1 MFRTFLC
8 LIVALAGASSAA
20 LAAGPEMLYVGTY
33 SGKESMGI
41 YLFAMDPAT
50 GGLEPRGLAAEARH
64 SSFLCVAPRRGTVY
78 AVSEVGM
85 YEGQPSGV
93 VSAFAIDPA
102 THRLTLLNR
111 QASGGP
117 GPCFVSTDADEAFVL
132 AANFGGGS
140 VRMFPVRDDGS
151 LDEGSRIQQHAP
163 GVDSQGRPTKP
174 FAHSIIVD
182 PSGRF
187 ALAADMG
194 TDRIY
199 VYRIDR
205 AAKALVPH
213 DPPVVEVAAGSGPR
227 HLAFHPTAAVLF
239 AINEKKLSITS
250 FAFDAAR
257 GRLESL
263 ETVPLVSR
271 GQAPGNSTAAEVA
284 VHPSGRFVL
293 GSVRGHNSISV
304 LAFDAAAR
312 RLTPVGNFTD
322 TIDKPRNF
330 VIDPSGRYVLV
341 GNQNRGTI
349 TVLRIDP
356 QTGEM
361 TRAGDPTP
369 CPAPVC
375 LRFAPASR

>member
-1 MFRTFLC
+1 
-8 LIVALAGASSAA
+8 
-20 LAAGPEMLYVGTY
+20 
-33 SGKESMGI
+33 
-41 YLFAMDPAT
+41 
-50 GGLEPRGLAAEARH
+50 
-64 SSFLCVAPRRGTVY
+64 
-78 AVSEVGM
+78 
-85 YEGQPSGV
+85 
-93 VSAFAIDPA
+93 
-102 THRLTLLNR
+102 
-111 QASGGP
+111 
-117 GPCFVSTDADEAFVL
+117 
-132 AANFGGGS
+132 
-140 VRMFPVRDDGS
+140 
-151 LDEGSRIQQHAP
+151 
-163 GVDSQGRPTKP
+163 
-174 FAHSIIVD
+174 
-182 PSGRF
+182 
-187 ALAADMG
+187 
-194 TDRIY
+194 
-199 VYRIDR
+199 
-205 AAKALVPH
+205 
-213 DPPVVEVAAGSGPR
+213 
-227 HLAFHPTAAVLF
+227 VLF

-312 RLTPVGNFTD
+312 RLTPVGTFTD

-349 TVLRIDP
+349 TVFRIDP

>member
-1 MFRTFLC
+1 MYKNLMG
-8 LIVALAGASSAA
+8 LLVAAVWAMPAA
-20 LAAGPEMLYVGTY
+20 AAEGPEMLYVGTY

-50 GGLEPRGLAAEARH
+50 GGLEPRGLAAEARNA
-64 SSFLCVAPRRGTVY
+64 SFLCVAPGRRAVY
-78 AVSEVGM
+78 AVSEVGT
-85 YEGQPSGV
+85 YEGQPSGS

-102 THRLTLLNR
+102 SHRLTLLNTR
-111 QASGGP
+111 ASGGP
-117 GPCFVSTDADEAFVL
+117 GTCYVSTDPEEAFVL

-151 LDEGSRIQQHAP
+151 LDEGSVVQRHAP
-163 GVDSQGRPTKP
+163 GVDARGRPTQP

-182 PSGRF
+182 PTGRY

-205 AAKALVPH
+205 EAKTLVPH
-213 DPPVVEVAAGSGPR
+213 DPPVVECAAGSGPR

-239 AINEKKLSITS
+239 AINEKQLSITS
-250 FAFDAAR
+250 FSFDAAR
-257 GRLESL
+257 GRLEPL
-263 ETVPLVSR
+263 ETVPLLPR
-271 GQAPGNSTAAEVA
+271 GRAPGNATAAEVA

-293 GSVRGHNSISV
+293 GSVRGHNSVSV
-304 LAFDAAAR
+304 LAFDEAAR
-312 RLTPVGNFTD
+312 RLTAVGNVTD

-330 VIDPSGRYVLV
+330 VIDPGGRFVLV
-341 GNQNRGTI
+341 GNQGRGTI
-349 TVLRIDP
+349 TVFRLDP
-356 QTGEM
+356 QTGEL
-361 TRAGDPTP
+361 TRVGDPMP

-375 LRFAPASR
+375 LRFAPGRR

>member
-8 LIVALAGASSAA
+8 LMVAVAGAASAA
-20 LAAGPEMLYVGTY
+20 RAAGPEMLYVGTY

-50 GGLEPRGLAAEARH
+50 GGLEPWGLAAEARH
-64 SSFLCVAPRRGTVY
+64 SSFLCVAPRHRTVY
-78 AVSEVGM
+78 AVSEVGEF
-85 YEGQPSGV
+85 EGQRSGS

-111 QASGGP
+111 QASGGS

-151 LDEGSRIQQHAP
+151 LDVGSSVQQHAP
-163 GVDSQGRPTKP
+163 GVDAQGRPTKP

-213 DPPVVEVAAGSGPR
+213 DPPVVECAAGSGPR

-263 ETVPLVSR
+263 ETVPLVPR
-271 GQAPGNSTAAEVA
+271 ERAPGNATAAEVA
-284 VHPSGRFVL
+284 VHPGGRFVL

-304 LAFDAAAR
+304 LAFDEAAR
-312 RLTPVGNFTD
+312 RLTPVGNATD

-330 VIDPSGRYVLV
+330 VIDPSGRFVLV
-341 GNQNRGTI
+341 GNQARSTI
-349 TVLRIDP
+349 TVFRLDP
-356 QTGEM
+356 QTGEL
-361 TRAGDPTP
+361 TRVGDPTP

-375 LRFAPASR
+375 LRFAPAIR